1 MSQPF
6 SCTASVPELRDID
19 EDNGEFWVGNPFMF
33 SNVKENL
40 SAYERNG
47 CFLNDQN
54 GSFLDMSYLS
64 GSDNRGDS
72 RTVVSADIDNDGMPE
87 LFVRQVGGGALVVYK
102 NNFPQKNWLTISLRG
117 DKSNSAGIGAKV
129 IMTAGD
135 LTVQR
140 ELYPVVNF
148 LSQSPANVHVGLQ
161 NHSKVDS
168 VKILWPSGEVTLLKD
183 VKANQHLRVCLLY
196 TSDAADE

>member
-6 SCTASVPELRDID
+6 SCTASVPELRDVD

-72 RTVVSADIDNDGMPE
+72 RTVVATDIDKDGMPE

-102 NNFPQKNWLTISLRG
+102 NNFPKTNWLTLSLRG
-117 DKSNSAGIGAKV
+117 DKSNSAGIGAK
-129 IMTAGD
+129 IIIKAGD

-148 LSQSPANVHVGLQ
+148 LSQAPANVHVGLQ
-161 NHSKVDS
+161 NHTKVDS
-168 VKILWPSGEVTLLKD
+168 VKILWPSGEETILRNID
-183 VKANQHLRVCLLY
+183 SNQHLRVFE
-196 TSDAADE
+196 ADGHTEAL

>member
-1 MSQPF
+1 M
-6 SCTASVPELRDID
+6 PELRDVD

-47 CFLNDQN
+47 CFLNDRN

-72 RTVVSADIDNDGMPE
+72 RTIVSADINNDGMPE
-87 LFVRQVGGGALVVYK
+87 LFVRQVGGGAIVVYK
-102 NNFPQKNWLTISLRG
+102 NNFPKTNWLTISLQG
-117 DKSNSAGIGAKV
+117 AQSNSAGIGAKV
-129 IMTAGD
+129 IVTAGD
-135 LTVQR
+135 LTVKR

-148 LSQSPANVHVGLQ
+148 LSQAPANVHVGLQ
-161 NHSKVDS
+161 NHAKIDS
-168 VKILWPSGEVTLLKD
+168 VKILWPSGEETTLTD
-183 VKANQHLRVCLLY
+183 IDSNQHLRVFE
-196 TSDAADE
+196 SDGHTEAL

>member
-6 SCTASVPELRDID
+6 SCTVSVPELRDVD
-19 EDNGEFWVGNPFMF
+19 EDNGEFWVGNPFKF

-47 CFLNDQN
+47 CFLNDRN
-54 GSFLDMSYLS
+54 GSFLDISYLS

-72 RTVVSADIDNDGMPE
+72 RTVVGADIDRDGMPE

-102 NNFPQKNWLTISLRG
+102 NNFPKTNWLAISLRG
-117 DKSNSAGIGAKV
+117 EQSNSAGIGAKIIV
-129 IMTAGD
+129 KAGD

-140 ELYPVVNF
+140 ELFPVVNF
-148 LSQSPANVHVGLQ
+148 LSQAQAKVHIGLQ
-161 NHSKVDS
+161 KHQQVDS
-168 VKILWPSGEVTLLKD
+168 ITIAWPSGEETKLID
-183 VKANQHLRVCLLY
+183 IEANQHLRVY
-196 TSDAADE
+196 ESDGHTEAL

>member
-6 SCTASVPELRDID
+6 SCTASVPELRDVD

-40 SAYERNG
+40 SAYDRNG

-72 RTVVSADIDNDGMPE
+72 RTVVATDIDKDGMPE

-102 NNFPQKNWLTISLRG
+102 NNFPKTNWLTLSLRG
-117 DKSNSAGIGAKV
+117 DKSNSAGIGAK
-129 IMTAGD
+129 IIIKAGD

-148 LSQSPANVHVGLQ
+148 LSQAPANVHVGLQ
-161 NHSKVDS
+161 NHTKVDS
-168 VKILWPSGEVTLLKD
+168 VKILWPSGEETILRNID
-183 VKANQHLRVCLLY
+183 SNQHLRVFE
-196 TSDAADE
+196 ADGHTEAL

>member
-1 MSQPF
+1 
-6 SCTASVPELRDID
+6 VPELRDVD

-72 RTVVSADIDNDGMPE
+72 RTVVSTDIDKDGMPE

-102 NNFPQKNWLTISLRG
+102 NNFPKTNWLTISLRG
-117 DKSNSAGIGAKV
+117 DKSNSAGIGSKV
-129 IMTAGD
+129 IIRAGD
-135 LTVQR
+135 LIVQR

-148 LSQSPANVHVGLQ
+148 LSQAPANIHVGLQ
-161 NHSKVDS
+161 NHAKVDS
-168 VKILWPSGEVTLLKD
+168 IEIFWPSGEKTTLRD
-183 VKANQHLRVCLLY
+183 IDTNRHLRVFE
-196 TSDAADE
+196 ADGHTESL

>member
-1 MSQPF
+1 M
-6 SCTASVPELRDID
+6 PELRDVD

-72 RTVVSADIDNDGMPE
+72 RTVVSTDIDKDGMPE

-102 NNFPQKNWLTISLRG
+102 NNFPKTNWLTISLRG
-117 DKSNSAGIGAKV
+117 DKSNSAGIGSKV
-129 IMTAGD
+129 IIRAGD
-135 LTVQR
+135 LIVQR

-148 LSQSPANVHVGLQ
+148 LSQAPANIHVGLQ
-161 NHSKVDS
+161 NHAKVDS
-168 VKILWPSGEVTLLKD
+168 IEIFWPSGEKTTLRD
-183 VKANQHLRVCLLY
+183 IDTNRHLRVFE
-196 TSDAADE
+196 ADGHTESL

>member
-6 SCTASVPELRDID
+6 SCTTSVPELREID

-47 CFLNDQN
+47 CFLNDRS

-72 RTVVSADIDNDGMPE
+72 RTVVGTDIDGDGMAE
-87 LFVRQVGGGALVVYK
+87 LLIRQVGGGAIVIYK
-102 NNFPQKNWLTISLRG
+102 NNFPQKSWLTISLRG
-117 DKSNSAGIGAKV
+117 EKSNSAGIGAKITV
-129 IMTAGD
+129 TAGD
-135 LTVQR
+135 LTVRR

-148 LSQSPANVHVGLQ
+148 LSQAPATVQVGLGE
-161 NHSKVDS
+161 HTKVDS
-168 VKILWPSGEVTLLKD
+168 ISILWPSGEETKLNNVE
-183 VKANQHLRVCLLY
+183 VNQHIRVFE
-196 TSDAADE
+196 SDGHFEAL

>member
-1 MSQPF
+1 VSQPF

-183 VKANQHLRVCLLY
+183 VKANQHLRVFE
-196 TSDAADE
+196 ADGHTEAL

>member
-1 MSQPF
+1 M
-6 SCTASVPELRDID
+6 D

-72 RTVVSADIDNDGMPE
+72 RTVVATDIDKDGMPE

-102 NNFPQKNWLTISLRG
+102 NNFPKTNWLTLSLRG
-117 DKSNSAGIGAKV
+117 DQSNSAGIGAK
-129 IMTAGD
+129 IIIKAGN

-148 LSQSPANVHVGLQ
+148 LSQAPANVHVGLQ
-161 NHSKVDS
+161 NHTKVDS
-168 VKILWPSGEVTLLKD
+168 VKILWPSGEETILSNID
-183 VKANQHLRVCLLY
+183 SNQHLRVFEAGGHTEAL
-196 TSDAADE
+196 